1 MIRGGCHLCLYD
13 ILIFFEKKQP
23 TQDEHIGVSYH
34 DAYLHMERNKKGS
47 NFRIPRNSFTCH

>member
-13 ILIFFEKKQP
+13 ILIFFVTKQP

-34 DAYLHMERNKKGS
+34 DAYLHMARNKKET
-47 NFRIPRNSFTCH
+47 FM